1 MKFDMI
7 IGNPPYQNGKNHV
20 YYMHFLKWS
29 MQYLEKG
36 GDLIMITPNR
46 IFIPDSNL
54 NKFLRGQPYKV
65 AQVWLDL
72 NKDGWEKIGT
82 NICAW
87 WLNGQLA
94 NDGKAGQMDLN
105 TILITSV
112 EQDFVGQSIVD
123 KYFGYHDWLP
133 MPPSKS
139 NGPGAIFISRQWRRW
154 NSITG
159 RGGHRCF
166 KIDPDEHDG
175 RYYYWDTEEERE
187 NFLIF
192 IHSFLFRYVCSCFA
206 TAMNITSFLFR
217 MPNIF
222 RDDKLTEERIF
233 DIFGISR
240 EEQLQIKELIK

>member
-1 MKFDMI
+1 MKFDLI

-29 MQYLEKG
+29 LQHLSLG

-54 NKFLRGQPYKV
+54 NKLLKSQPYKI
-65 AQVWLDL
+65 AKIWLDL

-87 WLNGQLA
+87 WLNGQLP
-94 NDGKAGQMDLN
+94 NDGKAGDLDLN

-112 EQDFVGQSIVD
+112 EQDFTGQSIVD
-123 KYFGYHDWLP
+123 KYFGYDQWLP

-139 NGPGAIFISRQWRRW
+139 LGPGDIFISRQWRRW

-159 RGGHRCF
+159 IGGHRCF
-166 KIDPDEHDG
+166 KIDPDKHDG
-175 RYYYWDTEEERE
+175 RYYYFETQLEKD
-187 NFLIF
+187 NFLTF
-192 IHSFLFRYVCSCFA
+192 IYSFLFRYICSCFA

-217 MPNIF
+217 MPDIF
-222 RDDKLTEERIF
+222 KNQVLTEDSIF
-233 DIFGISR
+233 QIFGIGD
-240 EEQLQIKELIK
+240 EEQKHIKGLIK